1 MRRIHF
7 AARNDPKWNH
17 DMQQSSHLCKIM
29 DSMILTISAN
39 LVNNTYQR
47 DPSKH
52 GWCNSAAMLRT
63 IDMCWIVIGIYSFTK
78 LQSTQAQ
85 LLSYNKQTP
94 KQAKKQ
100 TNQVFCRGCKKQ
112 EPLATSKRGCQ
123 ARICV
128 HAFHGSWGNKDFP
141 RGALEAWRVTWAWR
155 LRCSPVWCHAAE
167 GGSWRTSTGHPAAVD
182 GASGGA
188 MMVGQPCKRAM
199 IGLGQKGKKGTVL
212 MRQFRPVTMLED

>member
-1 MRRIHF
+1 
-7 AARNDPKWNH
+7 
-17 DMQQSSHLCKIM
+17 
-29 DSMILTISAN
+29 
-39 LVNNTYQR
+39 
-47 DPSKH
+47 
-52 GWCNSAAMLRT
+52 
-63 IDMCWIVIGIYSFTK
+63 MCWIVIGIYSFTK
-78 LQSTQAQ
+78 LQTTQAQ

-100 TNQVFCRGCKKQ
+100 TNQVFCRGCQKQ

-141 RGALEAWRVTWAWR
+141 RGALEAWPVTWAWR

-199 IGLGQKGKKGTVL
+199 IGLGQIGKKNSSHEAIQASYYAGRLTSHRSNNDND
-212 MRQFRPVTMLED
+212 MIQQCQPIMLEGSQPKEIGCVRELEFQMNLSVMLPAPGKRCCNTS